1 MKLIEQHLKE
11 EFENYLRVKTSLSEK
26 SVKNY
31 SQGVYGSIDNWTTL
45 NNNISDVNDVD
56 DQIDIIKG
64 LSDFKKF
71 NAQGN
76 GMYNSGLNYLGKFL
90 KFKLTENQKLE
101 TAEIT
106 SKPDSKNPKKE
117 NVVNIQLKNSD
128 SDSTQISIEEV
139 YDEIE
144 KAETLD
150 KESKVIGRKE
160 QKKLRELH
168 IDIGS
173 YGTCSIC
180 GSILPSNLLIAAHIK
195 KRSKCNLEEKKD
207 LYNIATPMCT
217 LGCDA
222 LFERGYISIN
232 EGKVVAVVSPSTND
246 AQSHID
252 MLVGQVCK
260 DFKDSNRR
268 YFDWHFKYHS
278 KRLEKE

>member
-11 EFENYLRVKTSLSEK
+11 EFENYLRVKTNLSEK

-31 SQGVYGSIDNWTTL
+31 SQGVYGSIDNWTSE
-45 NNNISDVNDVD
+45 NNEISDINDVD
-56 DQIDIIKG
+56 YEIDTIKG
-64 LSDFKKF
+64 LSDFRKF

-90 KFKLTENQKLE
+90 KFKLTEDQKLE
-101 TAEIT
+101 TVEIT
-106 SKPDSKNPKKE
+106 SKSNSEVTKKE
-117 NVVNIQLKNSD
+117 HAEHNQQKSSD
-128 SDSTQISIEEV
+128 PNSTQISIEEV

-144 KAETLD
+144 NAETLD

-168 IDIGS
+168 IDIKS

-180 GSILPSNLLIAAHIK
+180 GSKLPSNLLIAAHIK

-207 LYNIATPMCT
+207 LYNIATPMCA

-232 EGKVVAVVSPSTND
+232 EGKVVAVVPPSTNN

-252 MLVGQVCK
+252 MLIGEVCR

-268 YFDWHFKYHS
+268 YFDWHFEYHS